1 MRKLNCWEVK
11 KCGREPDG
19 LKIVEF
25 GACPAAVEQRLD
37 GTHGGKAAG
46 RACWSVS
53 GTLCGG
59 RIEGTFAKKYGNC
72 EKCNFYRQVRA
83 EEGLNFR
90 MSPDLLPK
98 LQ

>member
-1 MRKLNCWEVK
+1 MRKLNCWELK
-11 KCGREPDG
+11 KGGRESGG

-46 RACWSVS
+46 RACWIVS
-53 GTLCGG
+53 GILCRG

-72 EKCNFYRQVRA
+72 EKCDFYKKVRA
-83 EEGLNFR
+83 EEGLNFL
-90 MSPDLLPK
+90 MSPDLLPM
-98 LQ
+98 LR